1 MSESDSL
8 NRLRDHRAA
17 LLTCEA
23 IGWLHMAGKAHP
35 DFLRQNASGGPLNG
49 QQWDVKTWAKNLYSK
64 FGTLP
69 HFKTLPQTDAQTISP
84 RDLFE
89 KYEGS
94 GADGVLGLLQA
105 AHAMSSGIEKN
116 TPADYLKQPH
126 DQMWLT
132 TAFGHP
138 VQNLLLDKDAP
149 AVLASDGWSKLETQ
163 IGTLIDGLVARIQEP
178 KNLGKWQS
186 WRADAIGPAGW
197 LREAFTSTL
206 AETRV
211 PNNDVTLWDQSFIA
225 AALFKAAAAGAVL
238 TGSLFE
244 WKEKIKAN
252 TRWRVLTVG
261 IGAEHYEARAVRI
274 GDWTGTREVI
284 ARFFDEVCSFIE
296 VDLALGACV
305 YRDERTLAFTFPG
318 HRFDGKSSVN
328 EGKEPRP
335 PAKVPKPGHRL
346 DGKSSVDDA
355 LAEIVRKDIED
366 RVNELAQSYC
376 FEFETPPL
384 VQISPST
391 RSFVAMAGELAKARG
406 VLEVPVHRS
415 RHSRWSIN
423 GDGSTGMHVCPVSL
437 VRAGHHSNSET
448 HRKQTDRKQ
457 DVSKVCYERRTGR
470 RAEWQAS
477 GGDTIWISE
486 VADGNDRVALLTFS
500 LGLEGWLDGRHV
512 DSLRAQSVAE
522 WSKHNTNLA
531 SINQAQPRD
540 SLRTYLEAFVQP
552 QRESNATLDDRVLN
566 RLSAGFKSETSLADF
581 FRKVVE
587 DRSGAPKYSSLDEET
602 KAAWLIHQLFRKNA
616 SPGRVHRFWRTT
628 QTFFAE
634 VLAAIRQL
642 DFGGGVART
651 RRLRLTLS
659 GDTSGLRVGETFA
672 GPLPLMPD
680 APFEILRREDDFV
693 TICNLA
699 RVLGPDGDAAQLNG
713 LRFEAK
719 DDDGQQRRFVIE
731 SSSVCEAPLASYRP
745 IIVLEENP
753 ERFRVLVPLDKAADC
768 VDIVVKKWRTEM
780 ARVWDRLPLRAGI
793 IGFPRKTPFQ
803 AVIEAT
809 RNVEDDLA
817 VQADERWRV
826 TEVITEADK
835 TTLTFNRPDN
845 GLERI
850 DVPTKLCDGRED
862 VYYPNV
868 AVFHPERELRDFTAP
883 RRDGPEVVF
892 RQVSE
897 LKSGDEVRVDPS
909 RFAAVFLDS
918 TARRF
923 EPTRQHPLSDW
934 QRSLR
939 IWQLVEKAAL
949 SSTAAHAVEQS
960 LGEARERWTNVE
972 GALDDSAWNDW
983 IAAVLTNEW
992 NARGSDLTE
1001 LEKAACDGL
1010 LEHVLSW
1017 HLHVLKQKIGEKP

>member
-8 NRLRDHRAA
+8 KRLRDHREQ

-69 HFKTLPQTDAQTISP
+69 HFKTLPQTDAQTIFP
-84 RDLFE
+84 QDLFE
-89 KYEGS
+89 KYEDS
-94 GADGVLGLLQA
+94 GAGGVLGLLQA

-116 TPADYLKQPH
+116 TPAKSLYLRQRH

-163 IGTLIDGLVARIQEP
+163 IGTLIDGLVARIREP
-178 KNLGKWQS
+178 ENLGNWQS

-238 TGSLFE
+238 TGSSFD

-318 HRFDGKSSVN
+318 HRFDGKSSV
-328 EGKEPRP
+328 
-335 PAKVPKPGHRL
+335 
-346 DGKSSVDDA
+346 DDV
-355 LAEIVRKDIED
+355 LAENVRKDIED

-415 RHSRWSIN
+415 WSID

-437 VRAGHHSNSET
+437 VRAGHRHPPNP
-448 HRKQTDRKQ
+448 QTDRKQ

-500 LGLEGWLDGRHV
+500 LGLEGWLDGSHV

-522 WSKHNTNLA
+522 WSNQHPALS
-531 SINQAQPRD
+531 SIDHAQPRE
-540 SLRTYLEAFVQP
+540 SLRTYLKSFVRQ
-552 QRESNATLDDRVLN
+552 QQTGKKGKLKDEVLD
-566 RLSAGFKSETSLADF
+566 RLHDGFQHETSLADF
-581 FRKVVE
+581 FEKIVE
-587 DRSGAPKYSSLDEET
+587 DRSGAPKYSTLNNANI
-602 KAAWLIHQLFRKNA
+602 AAWLIHQLFRKNA

-672 GPLPLMPD
+672 GQLPLMPD

-699 RVLGPDGDAAQLNG
+699 RVLGPDGNAAQLNG

-719 DDDGQQRRFVIE
+719 DDDGQRRRFAIDG
-731 SSSVCEAPLASYRP
+731 SSVCEAPLASYRP

-753 ERFRVLVPLDKAADC
+753 ERFRALVPLDKAAEC

-817 VQADERWRV
+817 VQSDERWRV

-845 GLERI
+845 GQERI

-897 LKSGDEVRVDPS
+897 LRSGDEVRVDPS

-923 EPTRQHPLSDW
+923 EPTRLHPLSDW

-960 LGEARERWTNVE
+960 LGEARERWTNAE
-972 GALDDSAWNDW
+972 GELDDSAWNDW

-1001 LEKAACDGL
+1001 LEKAARDGL

>member
-1 MSESDSL
+1 MSEPDSL
-8 NRLRDHRAA
+8 KRLDEHRAA

-23 IGWLHMAGKAHP
+23 LGWLHMAGKAHP
-35 DFLRQNASGGPLNG
+35 DFLRQNASGGTSKGKLWNEL
-49 QQWDVKTWAKNLYSK
+49 KWAENLYPR

-69 HFKTLPQTDAQTISP
+69 KIDAQTISP

-89 KYEGS
+89 RYDKSVG
-94 GADGVLGLLQA
+94 DGVLGLLQA

-138 VQNLLLDKDAP
+138 VQNLLRGKDTP
-149 AVLASDGWSKLETQ
+149 AVLASDGWSKLVTQ
-163 IGTLIDGLVARIQEP
+163 IGTLIDGLVERLQEP
-178 KNLGKWQS
+178 NNLGKWQS
-186 WRADAIGPAGW
+186 WRTDAIGPAGW

-238 TGSLFE
+238 TGSSFE
-244 WKEKIKAN
+244 WNEQIKAN
-252 TRWRVLTVG
+252 TCWRVLTVG

-318 HRFDGKSSVN
+318 HR
-328 EGKEPRP
+328 
-335 PAKVPKPGHRL
+335 L

-355 LAEIVRKDIED
+355 LAETVRKDIED

-384 VQISPST
+384 VEISPST
-391 RSFVAMAGELAKARG
+391 RSFVAMAGELAKARCE
-406 VLEVPVHRS
+406 LEVPVHRR

-423 GDGSTGMHVCPVSL
+423 GDGSTGLHVCPVSL
-437 VRAGHHSNSET
+437 VRAGHPANSE
-448 HRKQTDRKQ
+448 TDRKQ

-470 RAEWQAS
+470 CAGWQAN

-486 VADGNDRVALLTFS
+486 VADENDRVALLTFS

-512 DSLRAQSVAE
+512 DSLRAQSVTE
-522 WSKHNTNLA
+522 WCKANSALS

-540 SLRTYLEAFVQP
+540 SLRTYLERFVRQP
-552 QRESNATLDDRVLN
+552 QTGPKGKLKDEVLDSLN
-566 RLSAGFKSETSLADF
+566 KGFQYETSLDDF

-587 DRSGAPKYSSLDEET
+587 DRSGAPEYSTLNNANI
-602 KAAWLIHQLFRKNA
+602 AAWLIHQLFRKNA

-642 DFGGGVART
+642 DFGDGVART

-719 DDDGQQRRFVIE
+719 DDDGQRRRFVIE

-753 ERFRVLVPLDKAADC
+753 ERFRVLVPLDKAAEC

-780 ARVWDRLPLRAGI
+780 ARVWDRLPLRVGI

-809 RNVEDDLA
+809 RNIEDDLA
-817 VQADERWRV
+817 VQADECWRV

-845 GLERI
+845 GQERI

-892 RQVSE
+892 RQASE
-897 LKSGDEVRVDPS
+897 LSSGDEVRVEPS

-923 EPTRQHPLSDW
+923 EPTRLHPLSDW

-960 LGEARERWTNVE
+960 LGEARQRWTNAE
-972 GALDDSAWNDW
+972 GTLDDSAWNDW

-1001 LEKAACDGL
+1001 LEKAARDGL

>member
-8 NRLRDHRAA
+8 KRLRDHREQ

-35 DFLRQNASGGPLNG
+35 DFLRQNASGGASTGKL
-49 QQWDVKTWAKNLYSK
+49 WDVKTWAKNLYSK

-84 RDLFE
+84 QDLFE
-89 KYEGS
+89 KYEDS
-94 GADGVLGLLQA
+94 GAGGVLGLLQA

-238 TGSLFE
+238 TGSSFDWNNLS
-244 WKEKIKAN
+244 KEN
-252 TRWRVLTVG
+252 TCWRVLTVG

-274 GDWTGTREVI
+274 GDWTGTREEI

-318 HRFDGKSSVN
+318 HRFDGKSSV
-328 EGKEPRP
+328 
-335 PAKVPKPGHRL
+335 
-346 DGKSSVDDA
+346 DIA
-355 LAEIVRKDIED
+355 LAEKLLKAIER
-366 RVNELAQSYC
+366 RVDELAQSYR
-376 FEFETPPL
+376 FETPPL
-384 VQISPST
+384 LKISPST

-415 RHSRWSIN
+415 WSID

-437 VRAGHHSNSET
+437 VRAGHRHPPNP
-448 HRKQTDRKQ
+448 QTDRKQ
-457 DVSKVCYERRTGR
+457 DVSKACYARRTGR
-470 RAEWQAS
+470 CAGWQAS

-486 VADGNDRVALLTFS
+486 VADENDRVALLTFS
-500 LGLEGWLDGRHV
+500 LGIEGWLDGRHV

-522 WSKHNTNLA
+522 WRKHNTNLA
-531 SINQAQPRD
+531 SIDQAQPRD
-540 SLRTYLEAFVQP
+540 SLRTYLENFVLQSKTVP
-552 QRESNATLDDRVLN
+552 KGLPNDRVLK
-566 RLSAGFKSETSLADF
+566 RLNKGFQYETSFAEF

-713 LRFEAK
+713 VRFEAK
-719 DDDGQQRRFVIE
+719 DDDGQRRRFVIE

-745 IIVLEENP
+745 LIVLEENP

-1001 LEKAACDGL
+1001 LEKAARDGL